1 MSLKITTE
9 ERKPGVFVVTLAGR
23 LDSTTSSACEEKI
36 EPLLKK
42 GTRVLM
48 LDLENMDYISSMGL
62 RAILAARKALQDHGG
77 HVLLLHLQPQVA
89 KVFELADI
97 LPKTSIFDSV
107 KSADIFLE
115 AIQNKELVKGLDIP
129 D

>member
-1 MSLKITTE
+1 MPLKITTE
-9 ERKPGVFVVTLAGR
+9 ERKPGVFAARLAGR
-23 LDSTTSSACEEKI
+23 LDSTTSPALDEKI
-36 EPLLKK
+36 KPFLKK

-48 LDLENMDYISSMGL
+48 LDLKGVDYISSMGL
-62 RAILAARKALQDHGG
+62 RTVLAARKALQSHGG
-77 HVLLLHLQPQVA
+77 HVILLHLQPQVA

-107 KSADIFLE
+107 ESADIFLE
-115 AIQNKELVKGLDIP
+115 AVQNRELLKDQDIP